1 MCKIFHFSAASFEK
15 EKKENNSHFNT
26 NCVQY
31 GYFFLEIL
39 FTPFWFCFPYC
50 LSKIKTICKES

>member
-15 EKKENNSHFNT
+15 KKKKENNSHFNT

-31 GYFFLEIL
+31 GYFF
-39 FTPFWFCFPYC
+39 F
-50 LSKIKTICKES
+50 